1 MKIKEFKKKHGRNVA
16 LMLISDRIKNRNLSK
31 DDRGIQEFELIQ
43 SYMIQHGVN
52 DKYIG
57 EMDIL
62 DMIQDF
68 EMMLQMAVYSTNI
81 LKKMKVDDNYNM
93 PEEISY
99 FSREDDLNNL
109 YLAKLEIEKLIK
121 AIEKIDLNISI
132 STNRSDSMAA
142 KLDLNKQNIMHAINW
157 IIKMKKKLYLKVKVS

>member
-31 DDRGIQEFELIQ
+31 DDREIHELELIQ

-68 EMMLQMAVYSTNI
+68 ETMLQMAVYSTNI
-81 LKKMKVDDNYNM
+81 LKKMTVDENYNM

-121 AIEKIDLNISI
+121 AIEK
-132 STNRSDSMAA
+132 NRPEY
-142 KLDLNKQNIMHAINW
+142 INFY
-157 IIKMKKKLYLKVKVS
+157 K

>member
-31 DDRGIQEFELIQ
+31 DDREIHELELIQ
-43 SYMIQHGVN
+43 TYMIQHGVN

-68 EMMLQMAVYSTNI
+68 EIMLQMAVYSTSI
-81 LKKMKVDDNYNM
+81 LKKMTVDENYNM

-121 AIEKIDLNISI
+121 AIEK
-132 STNRSDSMAA
+132 NRPEY
-142 KLDLNKQNIMHAINW
+142 INFY
-157 IIKMKKKLYLKVKVS
+157 K

>member
-31 DDRGIQEFELIQ
+31 DDREIHELELIQ

-81 LKKMKVDDNYNM
+81 LKKMTVDENYNM

-99 FSREDDLNNL
+99 FSRENDLNNL

-121 AIEKIDLNISI
+121 AIEK
-132 STNRSDSMAA
+132 NRPEY
-142 KLDLNKQNIMHAINW
+142 INFY
-157 IIKMKKKLYLKVKVS
+157 K

>member
-81 LKKMKVDDNYNM
+81 LKKM
-93 PEEISY
+93 
-99 FSREDDLNNL
+99 
-109 YLAKLEIEKLIK
+109 
-121 AIEKIDLNISI
+121 
-132 STNRSDSMAA
+132 
-142 KLDLNKQNIMHAINW
+142 
-157 IIKMKKKLYLKVKVS
+157 

>member
-31 DDRGIQEFELIQ
+31 DDRGIHELELIQ

-68 EMMLQMAVYSTNI
+68 EMMIQMSVYSTNI
-81 LKKMKVDDNYNM
+81 VKKMTVDENYNM

-121 AIEKIDLNISI
+121 AIEK
-132 STNRSDSMAA
+132 NRPEY
-142 KLDLNKQNIMHAINW
+142 INFY
-157 IIKMKKKLYLKVKVS
+157 K

>member
-31 DDRGIQEFELIQ
+31 DDREIHELELIQ

-68 EMMLQMAVYSTNI
+68 GTMLQMAVYSTNI
-81 LKKMKVDDNYNM
+81 LKKMTADENYNM
-93 PEEISY
+93 TEEISY

-121 AIEKIDLNISI
+121 AIEK
-132 STNRSDSMAA
+132 NRPEY
-142 KLDLNKQNIMHAINW
+142 INFY
-157 IIKMKKKLYLKVKVS
+157 K